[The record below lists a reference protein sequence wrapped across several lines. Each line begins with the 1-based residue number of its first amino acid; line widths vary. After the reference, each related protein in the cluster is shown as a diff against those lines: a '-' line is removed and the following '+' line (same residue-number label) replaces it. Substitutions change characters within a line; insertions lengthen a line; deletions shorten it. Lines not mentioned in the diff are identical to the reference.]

1 MTEWWYDIL
10 KNIWCS
16 LKTERFIDLGRVKT
30 AEFELCQHGGTLI
43 FDGIFFYCFQDSDA
57 LNTDNSVDLFSES
70 ENYASGRK
78 KTPSKFKKLRHFCWR
93 LCIKILLVFWTVKCE
108 AIERCSTDVTVFKE
122 AQFRLNYGFGANSF
136 TILSLFY
143 ENFEVHDFPL
153 INSQFLVWL

>member
-1 MTEWWYDIL
+1 MFF
-10 KNIWCS
+10 KNW
-16 LKTERFIDLGRVKT
+16 KVIDLGRVKT

-57 LNTDNSVDLFSES
+57 LNTDNSLGLFSES

-78 KTPSKFKKLRHFCWR
+78 KTHQNLRSLDISVGNCVLKFCLPSEQWSGKWLNA
-93 LCIKILLVFWTVKCE
+93 VQ
-108 AIERCSTDVTVFKE
+108 TDVTVFKE

-136 TILSLFY
+136 TILRLFY
-143 ENFEVHDFPL
+143 ETFEVHSCSL